1 MSSPRMDDE
10 RFGEL
15 LLHMSEVD
23 KRRLLQPAV
32 AGSAASVAV
41 WMAEELRRQSQELHL
56 SESMTHR
63 MRDAARS
70 LQSAG
75 AEARR
80 KRQGGRRCDYDLR
93 PANGSNGQANGHAN
107 GHHNGL
113 SHGHAN

>member
-15 LLHMSEVD
+15 LLRMSEID
-23 KRRLLQPAV
+23 RRRLLERSD

-41 WMAEELRRQSQELHL
+41 WMAEELRRHCQELRL
-56 SESMTHR
+56 SDSMTHR
-63 MRDAARS
+63 MRDAARL

-80 KRQGGRRCDYDLR
+80 KRGGGRTCDHDLR
-93 PANGSNGQANGHAN
+93 PAPGSNGRHNGHN
-107 GHHNGL
+107 GHKPH
-113 SHGHAN
+113 